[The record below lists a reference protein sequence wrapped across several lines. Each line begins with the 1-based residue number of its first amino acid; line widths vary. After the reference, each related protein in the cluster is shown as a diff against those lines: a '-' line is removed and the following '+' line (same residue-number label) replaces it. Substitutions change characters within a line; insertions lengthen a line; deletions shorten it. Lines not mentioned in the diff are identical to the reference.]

1 MTIGNHQ
8 PTLALTLG
16 DVAGIG
22 PEITAKT
29 LLLHPEL
36 RKICIPVV
44 IGDADSVR
52 LGASRVGLDP
62 DAVQLISDPQSALN
76 DPNTIEVIQ
85 TGDSFGDVP
94 LGELSPR
101 AGDGA
106 YR

>member
-1 MTIGNHQ
+1 MTIRNHQ

-76 DPNTIEVIQ
+76 DPNTIEVI
-85 TGDSFGDVP
+85 
-94 LGELSPR
+94 
-101 AGDGA
+101 
-106 YR
+106 